1 MQGDFDNEG
10 AADVGRAHETDY
22 TAGDADQR
30 QGGLIHRTSGGA
42 HWKQD
47 TSKTRGGKNLGS
59 GRTIW
64 PVAARPSKQGR
75 QWANLAQAG
84 NVSAHDPSELHP
96 RATPCRQLESQ
107 GPSLLVALRVNNG
120 QSCARSLHS
129 SWGRFTKKS

>member
-1 MQGDFDNEG
+1 MTPQLPYLPCPTRKLPLWGGSHILGSELTIGDQVLGDVQGDFDNEG

-64 PVAARPSKQGR
+64 PVAAQPSKRGR

-84 NVSAHDPSELHP
+84 NVSAHDP
-96 RATPCRQLESQ
+96 
-107 GPSLLVALRVNNG
+107 
-120 QSCARSLHS
+120 
-129 SWGRFTKKS
+129 